1 MNEPN
6 HSGSPFNFAGRR
18 LYRDPDNGPLFG
30 VCTGI
35 AQYFGIEPWITRLAC
50 VLGVIC
56 IGWVVIPAYIIAIF
70 VMDRR
75 PDEYEESQ
83 QYSDSYRKSR
93 LRRRYAKSKKDSER
107 PVDQYEE
114 SSNFKWRMNVVR
126 RDIRKMEQKLQR
138 METYVTSGRYELL
151 KEFENISDK

>member
-6 HSGSPFNFAGRR
+6 HAGSPFNFAGRR